1 MSSFVFADLSEAYA
15 DIKIAAPIPNKMTD
29 PSYQTQVL
37 ERVPEQSPS
46 TLQAANVKR
55 FITNTFLTKGIAGVK
70 ELIDPA
76 IIRDIQTAAAV
87 QATTKQR
94 KGTAMDFDV
103 DTYVFMLISSLVLLI
118 LVDTM

>member
-15 DIKIAAPIPNKMTD
+15 DIKIAAIPNKMTD
-29 PSYQTQVL
+29 PSYQAQVL

-46 TLQAANVKR
+46 SLKYANVKR